1 MQSDHGTLD
10 PVKEGTRNSFREKR
24 GQKSGKCER
33 PCLIRQWPLSRLCRA
48 KLFLN
53 WYYWLFLVWPT
64 SDCHADKRDILP
76 DLCIDKSVSLC
87 PVWFY
92 SCCLSIHVS
101 FSRRD
106 TRFCVTT
113 FRGFRGL
120 ESVNVPWFPAKPS
133 SFFSL
138 KTRHIHFTPVR
149 SNPVTS
155 PLTEMYREWV

>member
-106 TRFCVTT
+106 TRFCVAT

-120 ESVNVPWFPAKPS
+120 EFMFHDFMLPMFYDCLVS
-133 SFFSL
+133 SKYFHSIIIYIIL
-138 KTRHIHFTPVR
+138 LDTENTNI
-149 SNPVTS
+149 
-155 PLTEMYREWV
+155 LTMRK